1 MATQKNKT
9 ATVRKTNSGKP
20 IVVVAVRRQTL
31 DEERQFNSALEVL
44 LREMV
49 RQELG
54 REGGKHEQER
64 I

>member
-1 MATQKNKT
+1 MSTRKKKT
-9 ATVRKTNSGKP
+9 TTASKTKAVKP

-31 DEERQFNSALEVL
+31 DEERQFNSALDVL

-54 REGGKHEQER
+54 REGGKHEQAGT
-64 I
+64 